1 MKKVLFL
8 TNYPS
13 PYRVRFFDELAKYL
27 DVTVLYTD
35 RAAEQKDREKA
46 WFIQGEGHFQE
57 VVLGKRL
64 SVRGANLC
72 LEVLSWLKKP
82 YDHILIC
89 GYSSPTNMLAMAYLK
104 TRRIPFWMEVDGG
117 LIRQEGK
124 AKYRFKKSLISMATN
139 WLGTGK
145 TVTEYLVHYG
155 AEGERVFTYP
165 FSSLSE
171 KDILPEPPG
180 REEKKMLREKLGMTE
195 EKVLLSVGQFIPRK
209 GFDLLLQAAAKL
221 PKTTG
226 IYIVGGEPT
235 EAYLQMRQAL
245 DLSNVH
251 FVGFQS
257 KDALAEYYR
266 SADLFVFP
274 TREDIWGLVVQEAM
288 AYGLPVVTTDK
299 CVAGLE
305 LIEPGHNG
313 YLVPGEN
320 VPALKDAVEQAL
332 SGDLAAMGWAALE
345 TIRPYTIEAMAK
357 FHGDLLGGK

>member
-46 WFIQGEGHFQE
+46 WFIQGEGRFRE
-57 VVLGKRL
+57 AVLGKRL

-89 GYSSPTNMLAMAYLK
+89 GYSSPTNMLAMSYLK

-117 LIRQEGK
+117 LIREEGK
-124 AKYRFKKSLISMATN
+124 IKYRFKKTLISMATD

-155 AEGERVFTYP
+155 AEEKRVFIYP

-221 PKTTG
+221 PKTVG

-305 LIEPGHNG
+305 LIEPGLNG

-320 VPALKDAVEQAL
+320 VPALRDAVERAL
-332 SGDLAAMGWAALE
+332 SGDLTSMGRAALE